1 MTVDSVITL
10 ENDVNCLLLEKVNYE
25 NDNYFLA
32 VVLTIDEEPSNNY
45 VIFKEI
51 IEDNE
56 NYVEKVEDVSLLRT
70 LLGLFTVN
78 VDELIKC
85 LPDEIYKVTFV
96 TFFLYHLLTVEH
108 DLCYNM
114 YCIKYDNN
122 SYTKSEEVIYGKEKS
137 KTI

>member
-51 IEDNE
+51 LVIRFW
-56 NYVEKVEDVSLLRT
+56 LLAT
-70 LLGLFTVN
+70 AFLLV
-78 VDELIKC
+78 
-85 LPDEIYKVTFV
+85 VTFV
-96 TFFLYHLLTVEH
+96 IFGF
-108 DLCYNM
+108 
-114 YCIKYDNN
+114 
-122 SYTKSEEVIYGKEKS
+122 SYLNVDRRRADRAEQILRFTE
-137 KTI
+137 